1 MVVNS
6 DGTLSRIANWEKM
19 TDAEKATT
27 LRVVA
32 ARNQKR
38 LAELKAEEKDS
49 EIHTPDR
56 LPRTPHS
63 KRAKGLTMSKFVQL
77 ERFSARRLCIRI
89 FPAERLTDPGFQPS
103 MARHSS
109 KLVVRQ
115 LFSSR
120 ELLLPVMI
128 PRAVKRLETTLLSS
142 RQGLPRPAR
151 LYSTP
156 SKKANAPAFATAQ
169 IQHTEYPSYLSQPQQ
184 DIPLES
190 RKVPLGK
197 ELAAFLQ
204 RTAPYT
210 ILPAPL
216 PSDRSSPLNDIFYP
230 DTTTQD
236 LLSVMDACLHNLYDV
251 PRARGIFERLREKI
265 GNPVLSTHV
274 YNAFLEAYV
283 AVATT
288 KGPVDVFLEYA
299 WELYNILESEK
310 EQFAPDATTY
320 AIMLLAYHRFRPDG
334 KRPLPGL
341 KTATPSHILS
351 CITQRE
357 IPVANVVSDRTIT
370 SSEEAVEIIKL
381 LSKTAM
387 QLNMP
392 RIISELGQAE
402 LIGAQVPDA
411 LDNVPE
417 ANPVLRVKKRS
428 DAVDGEEPE
437 MEVPFNIDNLRRHL
451 AEVRMA
457 RRVLSDDVAA
467 RQKLLEESVYDV
479 AVERLKHQADLFAD
493 LGLGNNA
500 LRGAELQKW
509 MWDWHTKLTERLEKE
524 VENIAQAEGKAR
536 PRQTETLFAPYLSLV
551 KPSRL
556 SLITI
561 LEIMR
566 LQGSGGIHDGM
577 KTTRA
582 LVALGRAVEI
592 EYKSQICRANK
603 IYIPATS
610 RAGDAG
616 YFSKMGYRNLL
627 QRRVAAAKVMSD
639 AEGWTAEWTQHVR
652 SKIGGILVEC
662 LMDVAEVR
670 REGVDK
676 NGNKIFEVQ
685 PAFYH
690 TYEYMRGQKL
700 GVIRLN
706 PVVSERLAKDRLH
719 DTLHPR
725 HLPMLVKPKPWVSHN
740 NGGYL
745 YNKTHAMRF
754 KESAEQMS
762 YLKHAAEAGN
772 VELVFAGLDVLGS
785 TPWQINKQVF
795 DVVLEVWN
803 RGERMGKL
811 PPAVHDEPE
820 PQPPENMDTDIKA
833 KSIYLQRLKA
843 WSANKAN
850 NHSDRCSVNYK
861 IEIARAFL
869 GDTIYLPHNLDFRGR
884 AYPIPPHL
892 SHIGD
897 DLSRGLLKF
906 GEAKPLGE
914 RGLRWLKIHLS
925 NLYGFDKAPF
935 DERVEFVE
943 KHLDDIYDSA
953 TKPLEGRRWWLK
965 ADDPWQCLA
974 TCMELHAALESGD
987 PHAFMSSLPVHQ
999 DGTCNGLQHYAALGG
1014 DDRGAQQV
1022 NLAAGDRP
1030 SDVYTHVGEMVE
1042 QVLDEDAKKGERYA
1056 IMLKGKISRKV
1067 VKQTVMT
1074 TVYGV
1079 TFVGAREQIERQLK
1093 DKKVVP
1099 DEECWKAASYLASKT
1114 IQCIGDLFSGATAI
1128 QNWFSYCARLISRS
1142 IPQER
1147 LPEAMAEQKR
1157 STKAPRKKFTLSDT
1171 RLKKEQMT
1179 SVVWTTPLGL
1189 PIVQPYRKANRKQI
1203 KTSLQTVYISD
1214 PNSPAEVNSLKQA
1227 SAFPPNFIHSLDATH
1242 MMLTALEC
1250 RTQGLTF
1257 ASVHD
1262 SYWTHACSID
1272 KMSEI
1277 IRDTFIALHSSDVLQ
1292 KLDAEFR
1299 ERYKNYKVPLTSLR
1313 VGKLLKG
1320 LHSMGS
1326 RIVVT
1331 PEQAKSLGA
1340 LQDLLVISETEKTT
1354 VDESEAE
1361 RVAQLSEEVDANAEE
1376 DLIDEEEDIDENDEE
1391 AVSYA
1396 AKKKANAAADKALR
1410 QLMGKFVNVTDL
1422 LPPLPEK
1429 GKFDV
1434 ESIKKSQYFFS

>member
-1 MVVNS
+1 M
-6 DGTLSRIANWEKM
+6 L
-19 TDAEKATT
+19 
-27 LRVVA
+27 
-32 ARNQKR
+32 
-38 LAELKAEEKDS
+38 
-49 EIHTPDR
+49 
-56 LPRTPHS
+56 
-63 KRAKGLTMSKFVQL
+63 
-77 ERFSARRLCIRI
+77 
-89 FPAERLTDPGFQPS
+89 
-103 MARHSS
+103 
-109 KLVVRQ
+109 
-115 LFSSR
+115 
-120 ELLLPVMI
+120 
-128 PRAVKRLETTLLSS
+128 PRAVQRLETTLLSS
-142 RQGLPRPAR
+142 RQSLPRPAR

-169 IQHTEYPSYLSQPQQ
+169 VSQPDYPTFLSHPQAE
-184 DIPLES
+184 IPLEP
-190 RKVPLGK
+190 RKLSLGK
-197 ELAAFLQ
+197 ELANYLQ
-204 RTAPYT
+204 RSAPYT
-210 ILPAPL
+210 ILPTPL
-216 PSDRSSPLNDIFYP
+216 PSDRSSPVNDLFYP
-230 DTTTQD
+230 DSNTQD

-251 PRARGIFERLREKI
+251 SRAKGIFERLREKV
-265 GNPVLSTHV
+265 GNPVLSTRV
-274 YNAFLEAYV
+274 YNAFLEAYLNI
-283 AVATT
+283 AST
-288 KGPVDVFLEYA
+288 KGPTEVFLEYA
-299 WELYNILESEK
+299 WELYDVLESGKEK
-310 EQFAPDATTY
+310 FVPDATTY
-320 AIMLLAYHRFRPDG
+320 SLMLIAYHRFRPESQTPVAG
-334 KRPLPGL
+334 I
-341 KTATPSHILS
+341 ATSSPSHIL
-351 CITQRE
+351 TRLVQRE
-357 IPVANVVSDRTIT
+357 VPVANVVSDRTMT

-381 LSKTAM
+381 LSKAAM

-402 LIGAQVPDA
+402 IIGTQVSDA
-411 LDNVPE
+411 LDDVPE
-417 ANPVLRVKKRS
+417 ATPVMRVKKKS
-428 DAVDGEEPE
+428 DVVDEDGAELEPE
-437 MEVPFNIDNLRRHL
+437 MEIPFNIDNLRRHL

-467 RQKLLEESVYDV
+467 RQKLLEESVYEV
-479 AVERLKHQADLFAD
+479 AIERLKHQADLFAE

-500 LRGAELQKW
+500 LRAADLQQW
-509 MWDWHTKLTERLEKE
+509 MWAWHTKLVARLEKE
-524 VENIAQAEGKAR
+524 IKNIAETEVKAR
-536 PRQTETLFAPYLSLV
+536 RTDTLFSPYLSLV
-551 KPSRL
+551 KAERL

-566 LQGSGGIHDGM
+566 LQGSGGIYDGM

-582 LVALGRAVEI
+582 LVAIGRAVEI
-592 EYKSQICRANK
+592 EYKSQICKANK
-603 IYIPATS
+603 IYIPMTP

-616 YFSKMGYRNLL
+616 YFSNMGYRNLA
-627 QRRVAAAKVMSD
+627 QRRMAAAKVMTD
-639 AEGWTAEWTQHVR
+639 GEGWTAEWTQHVR

-662 LMDVAEVR
+662 LMDVAEVTR
-670 REGVDK
+670 RGVDK
-676 NGNKIFEVQ
+676 AGKAISEVQ

-706 PVVSERLAKDRLH
+706 PIVSERLARDRLH
-719 DTLHPR
+719 ETLHPR
-725 HLPMLVKPKPWVSHN
+725 HLPMLVKPKPWLNHD

-745 YNKTHAMRF
+745 YNKTNAMRF
-754 KESAEQMS
+754 KDSAEQLS

-785 TPWQINKQVF
+785 TPWKINKEVF
-795 DVVLEVWN
+795 DVVLKVWN
-803 RGERMGKL
+803 SGERMGKL
-811 PPAVHDEPE
+811 PPAVYDQPEPE
-820 PQPPENMDTDIKA
+820 APENIDTDIKA
-833 KSIYLQRLKA
+833 KSIYHQRLKA
-843 WSANKAN
+843 HNANKAN
-850 NHSDRCSVNYK
+850 NHSDRCNVNYK
-861 IEIARAFL
+861 IEISRAFL
-869 GDTIYLPHNLDFRGR
+869 GDTLYLPHNLDFRGR

-892 SHIGD
+892 NHIGD

-925 NLYGFDKAPF
+925 NLHGFDKAPF
-935 DERVEFVE
+935 DERVSFVE
-943 KHLDDIYDSA
+943 ERLAEVYDSA
-953 TKPLEGRRWWLK
+953 TNPLDGKRWWLD

-1030 SDVYTHVGEMVE
+1030 SDVYTHVGTMVE
-1042 QVLDEDAKKGERYA
+1042 KVLEEDAKKGEKYA
-1056 IMLKGKISRKV
+1056 IMLRGKISRKV

-1099 DEECWKAASYLASKT
+1099 EEECWKAASYLASKT

-1128 QNWFSYCARLISRS
+1128 QNWFSFCARLISKS

-1157 STKAPRKKFTLSDT
+1157 SSKTPRKKFTLSDT

-1203 KTSLQTVYISD
+1203 NTSLQTVYISD

-1227 SAFPPNFIHSLDATH
+1227 TAFPPNFIHSLDATH

-1250 RTQGLTF
+1250 RTQNLTF

-1262 SYWTHACSID
+1262 SYWTHASSID
-1272 KMSEI
+1272 EMSEI
-1277 IRDTFIALHSSDVLQ
+1277 IRDTFIALHSSDVLK

-1299 ERYKNYKVPLTSLR
+1299 ERYKGYKVPLTSLKG
-1313 VGKLLKG
+1313 GKLVKG
-1320 LHSMGS
+1320 LHALGS
-1326 RIVVT
+1326 KIVVT
-1331 PEQAKSLGA
+1331 PEQAKSLGP
-1340 LQDLLVISETEKTT
+1340 LEDLLVISETETPT
-1354 VDESEAE
+1354 VDESEAQ
-1361 RVAQLSEEVDANAEE
+1361 RVTELSEVVDASAEDDE
-1376 DLIDEEEDIDENDEE
+1376 PEFDDLDADDVD
-1391 AVSYA
+1391 AVSHA
-1396 AKKKANAAADKALR
+1396 ARKQAKVEAEKALR

-1429 GKFDV
+1429 GKFNV
-1434 ESIKKSQYFFS
+1434 EAIKGSQYFFS